1 MNRSEEEKKERSAH
15 HALHLQDRSLLRLDG
30 VEEVLRFD
38 EQSVL
43 LRTELGLLS
52 VDGEEL
58 QLTQL
63 DTEHHLVTVCGR
75 IAGMFYADH
84 PSGREGKKR
93 GIGALLR

>member
-1 MNRSEEEKKERSAH
+1 MSRSEEEKKEQAAH

-38 EQSVL
+38 ERSVL

-52 VDGEEL
+52 IDGEEL

-75 IAGMFYADH
+75 VVGIFYDDR
-84 PSGREGKKR
+84 SNGREGKKR
-93 GIGALLR
+93 GLGALLR